1 MKVLMALKRGCVL
14 LVLTGIANACFA
26 QSGVRGEHVVT
37 TRLETTRTYL
47 PGTTEY
53 AAAVAWLKDRKEEG
67 QVPDLPN
74 VSLDALGTITVSRS
88 SVRSAGGKSADDIVI
103 PDPSPD
109 ALPKTGKQGDTFSY
123 SSCSTGGPTITY
135 SFTWSSSANDGKGG
149 WVISKVVYTAS
160 SPSCG

>member
-1 MKVLMALKRGCVL
+1 MFLA
-14 LVLTGIANACFA
+14 GITNACLA

-47 PGTTEY
+47 PGTSEY
-53 AAAVAWLKDRKEEG
+53 AAAIAWLKDRKEEG

-74 VSLDALGTITVSRS
+74 VSLDTLGTIMVSRS

-109 ALPKTGKQGDTFSY
+109 ALPKTGREGDTFSY
-123 SSCSTGGPTITY
+123 TSCSTGGPTITY
-135 SFTWSSSANDGKGG
+135 SFAWSSSADGGKGG
-149 WVISKVVYTAS
+149 WVVSKVANL
-160 SPSCG
+160 PR